1 MSLEYDEMAEAALRG
16 CAQLMAVA
24 SRTAPKT
31 RGVDNLVIK
40 VISSDD
46 VTTLAATMRE
56 IGERDSLPYY
66 VRDAGC
72 VETCAYVLVI
82 GTKKMTLGL
91 DCGFCGYST
100 CEALKK
106 TDAVCAFNSMDL
118 GIALGSAA
126 ATAASLHVDNRVMIT
141 VGRGAMQS
149 GLLEDDVIQAIGIP
163 LSATNKNPF
172 FDRK

>member
-1 MSLEYDEMAEAALRG
+1 MSLEYDEMAEAALRR
-16 CAQLMAVA
+16 CAELMAVA

-40 VISSDD
+40 VISSQDIGA
-46 VTTLAATMRE
+46 LAAKMRE
-56 IGERDSLPYY
+56 IGEKESLSFYA
-66 VRDAGC
+66 RDAAS
-72 VETCAYVLVI
+72 VEKCSYVLVI
-82 GTKKMTLGL
+82 GTRKMTLGL
-91 DCGFCGYST
+91 NCGFCGYPT
-100 CEALKK
+100 CEAITA

-126 ATAASLHVDNRVMIT
+126 ATAASLHVDNRVMIS
-141 VGRGAMQS
+141 VGRGAMLS
-149 GLLEDDVIQAIGIP
+149 GLIDADVIQAIGIP